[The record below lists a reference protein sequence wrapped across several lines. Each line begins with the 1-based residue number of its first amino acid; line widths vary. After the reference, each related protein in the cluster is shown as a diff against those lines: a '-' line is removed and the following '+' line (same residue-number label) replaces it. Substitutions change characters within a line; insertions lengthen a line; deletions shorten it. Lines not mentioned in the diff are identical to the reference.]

1 MNYLDVY
8 FSRVNYFGDNTT
20 DRINNSG
27 IVAFEKWLA
36 QSPFTVRHLS
46 VERGLY
52 FSGIIETSKDREEKK
67 IMYLYVANDI
77 PIRVGDILTW
87 QQDDGTV
94 EKWLL
99 LQKIHKVHPTYQT
112 YQIIK
117 CNYQIKWIDFD
128 GKLRKQWAY
137 AVSSVDSKIKSN
149 FRMWHSL
156 VSPQPNKFAEVIMPR
171 PIFETGKEDLDRLM
185 RGITFIIENEGWTV
199 IECDW
204 TSVEGIAYMS
214 LTESKVN
221 YLYDDRVVDVA
232 ELDRFKFPELQSSY
246 MVGETISP
254 TFSEDTYQVWDIV
267 MTVIDGAEHITW
279 EDDELKAD
287 SAGQIKVKMQL
298 KNITE
303 KEPNKAVE
311 KVFEITIY
319 NTSDN
324 FKGYIFGED
333 KIRLGRKSYY
343 CVASETETETV
354 SDDANVTMI
363 IKGAPADNNPSALR
377 SPEDD
382 SAPDQ
387 RKPQPDPKW
396 PILRYAKIEW
406 KPDEKNDPTKKIQK
420 VYKNTYVLET
430 TAQTNLGDI
439 VLEATYDNGEGK
451 IETYTKTVKVVP
463 LWQKVS

>member
-87 QQDDGTV
+87 KQDDGTV

-171 PIFETGKEDLDRLM
+171 PIFESGKEDLDRLM

-232 ELDRFKFPELQSSY
+232 ELDRFKFPALQSSY

-279 EDDELKAD
+279 EDDELKAY

-298 KNITE
+298 KNTAE

-311 KVFEITIY
+311 EVFEITIY

-324 FKGYIFGED
+324 FKGYIFGADE
-333 KIRLGRKSYY
+333 IRLGRENCYY
-343 CVASETETETV
+343 IAGETGTVLDSGTV
-354 SDDANVTMI
+354 SMI
-363 IKGAPADNNPSALR
+363 IKDAPPGNNPPAIQ
-377 SPEDD
+377 PPQDD
-382 SAPDQ
+382 SSPDQ
-387 RKPQPDPKW
+387 QKTQPDPKW
-396 PILRYAKIEW
+396 PTLRQAEIVWVLDKE
-406 KPDEKNDPTKKIQK
+406 DPTKKIPK
-420 VYKNTYVLET
+420 AYKYMLET
-430 TAQTNLGDI
+430 TAQTNFGDI
-439 VLEATYDNGEGK
+439 VLEAVYDNDEGK

-463 LWQKVS
+463 LWWKVS

>member
-87 QQDDGTV
+87 KQDDGTV

-171 PIFETGKEDLDRLM
+171 PIFESGTEDLDRLM

-221 YLYDDRVVDVA
+221 YLYDDRIVDVA
-232 ELDRFKFPELQSSY
+232 ELDRFKFPALQSSY

-267 MTVIDGAEHITW
+267 MTVIDGAEHIAW

-298 KNITE
+298 KNTTE

-311 KVFEITIY
+311 KIFEITIY

-324 FKGYIFGED
+324 FKGYIFGADE
-333 KIRLGRKSYY
+333 IRLARESCYY
-343 CVASETETETV
+343 VAGETGAILD
-354 SDDANVTMI
+354 SGDISMI
-363 IKGAPADNNPSALR
+363 IKDAPADNNPPALR
-377 SPEDD
+377 PREDD
-382 SAPDQ
+382 SSPDQ

-396 PILRYAKIEW
+396 PTLRQDELVW
-406 KPDEKNDPTKKIQK
+406 VPDKEDPTKEIPKA
-420 VYKNTYVLET
+420 YKYILET

-439 VLEATYDNGEGK
+439 VLEATYNDGKGK

-463 LWQKVS
+463 LWQVN